1 MKNLKDIILEKLKV
15 SAKTDVLSFTY
26 SELCDSIIRFV
37 NTHTSNEGAY
47 KSNVEHMVQIYKLDY
62 FKDNPLI
69 ITNETP
75 IPRHKIAT
83 LQGCQIGTMIFN
95 TKYPDHI
102 TCFTKNRS
110 MTLKD
115 KFALDESFDITE
127 EMFSRIFNTIDLEK
141 LYQILNEEV

>member
-37 NTHTSNEGAY
+37 NTHTSNGIAY
-47 KSNVEHMVQIYKLDY
+47 KSKTEYLIHINKIQY
-62 FKDNPLI
+62 FEDNPLI

-75 IPRHKIAT
+75 IGSVFR
-83 LQGCQIGTMIFN
+83 LQGCKVGTMILN
-95 TKYPDHI
+95 INEPYI
-102 TCFTKNRS
+102 TCFTKGRS
-110 MTLKD
+110 LTLKD
-115 KFALDESFDITE
+115 NGSVDQSFEISE
-127 EMFSRIFNTIDLEK
+127 ETFNKVFSTDDLEK